1 MDEAT
6 ARALAGPLYDQE
18 LFVAMADENG
28 MVTKQQLLDVAT
40 PEDMKLEA
48 KRRAAILASEEFIR
62 ENEQAVKKLQHEE
75 AVAIDNLEQMELDT
89 ALRDEVAALREEK
102 KNTEVQLEDL
112 DEHTAR
118 KAYLKVKESL
128 DSVTK
133 RLNLRQRAL
142 DAENAIKAKLKQAE
156 DAATAK
162 RKGCEDAITAR
173 KLSLKADV
181 AAQMRSGGE
190 RLLRIVKP
198 TVKEKDLNWSMNRVF
213 VKIKVTD
220 VPWDGVTFDSRGEIS
235 SINLMSVGMD
245 VDIAVFSAYFPHTPK
260 FDLSGND
267 NVRGN
272 ISCVGNFVHLEYLDL
287 GYTRVGGDLSIFR
300 QDAERRAEQL
310 EKQLVAGKRRV
321 EDATDEIKRTRKL
334 MQETPP
340 DTDSYREMEHD
351 VAEAQADI
359 DGIEE
364 QMRDVQLKIHEAC
377 PPLAHL
383 DLQCTDVTGTLE
395 SLCRNVKLEFL
406 LLSNTVIT
414 GSIETFRH
422 CHLLKEVR
430 LAQNN
435 VTGSIQVF
443 GNCRSLETCDLR
455 CTRVNGSKK
464 SLEEEL
470 PLIGGRVFL

>member
-287 GYTRVGGDLSIFR
+287 GYTRVGGDLSI
-300 QDAERRAEQL
+300 
-310 EKQLVAGKRRV
+310 
-321 EDATDEIKRTRKL
+321 I
-334 MQETPP
+334 
-340 DTDSYREMEHD
+340 
-351 VAEAQADI
+351 
-359 DGIEE
+359 
-364 QMRDVQLKIHEAC
+364 
-377 PPLAHL
+377 
-383 DLQCTDVTGTLE
+383 
-395 SLCRNVKLEFL
+395 
-406 LLSNTVIT
+406 
-414 GSIETFRH
+414 
-422 CHLLKEVR
+422 
-430 LAQNN
+430 
-435 VTGSIQVF
+435 
-443 GNCRSLETCDLR
+443 
-455 CTRVNGSKK
+455 
-464 SLEEEL
+464 
-470 PLIGGRVFL
+470 